1 MTDPTLHEALERIV
15 RLEKRLAREREARV
29 QAERMLEAKS
39 LELYEA
45 NESLR
50 RAALDLE
57 AQVRVRT
64 HELAQAR
71 DRAEAADR
79 TKGEFLA
86 MMSHEI
92 RTPLIGVLG
101 MADLLAES
109 SLDPE
114 QRQQVATIRSSGDTL
129 LVIINDI
136 LDFSKVEAN
145 KLELE
150 LGVVDL
156 VDEIDH
162 VARLYRATADGKGV
176 ALDVHVDE
184 VTARCVLGDRV
195 RIRQIVA
202 NLVSNAVKFT
212 ERGSVAV
219 HARTERNDD
228 LVTMVIDVVDT
239 GIGIPPERIDRL
251 FQAFSQADASTTRR
265 FGGTGLGLAISE
277 RLARMMGGSIQVESD
292 HGRGSRFRVR
302 LFLEAAS
309 PDGDEPAVVRS
320 AIDPSAFAALRL
332 LVAEDNAVN
341 RKVAVALLAR
351 LGVEA
356 DLAENGVEAV
366 DAVAAGH
373 YDVVL
378 MDMQMPELDGLD
390 AARRIRALPLDRQ
403 PRIVA
408 LTANAFE
415 SDRAACLAAGM
426 DDFMTKPFG
435 LDDLCRALARCVP
448 ANARP
453 SSATIASDGVTA
465 ACHRDASRWASRW
478 AARWAARSSGAPAAQ
493 ACGEHDVG

>member
-101 MADLLAES
+101 MADLLADS

-150 LGVVDL
+150 LGV
-156 VDEIDH
+156 
-162 VARLYRATADGKGV
+162 G
-176 ALDVHVDE
+176 
-184 VTARCVLGDRV
+184 
-195 RIRQIVA
+195 
-202 NLVSNAVKFT
+202 
-212 ERGSVAV
+212 
-219 HARTERNDD
+219 
-228 LVTMVIDVVDT
+228 
-239 GIGIPPERIDRL
+239 
-251 FQAFSQADASTTRR
+251 
-265 FGGTGLGLAISE
+265 
-277 RLARMMGGSIQVESD
+277 D
-292 HGRGSRFRVR
+292 HGEEQDPDAHHNRANAAGNKLWS
-302 LFLEAAS
+302 LFLLDAWTR
-309 PDGDEPAVVRS
+309 GLR
-320 AIDPSAFAALRL
+320 DPS
-332 LVAEDNAVN
+332 
-341 RKVAVALLAR
+341 
-351 LGVEA
+351 
-356 DLAENGVEAV
+356 
-366 DAVAAGH
+366 
-373 YDVVL
+373 
-378 MDMQMPELDGLD
+378 
-390 AARRIRALPLDRQ
+390 
-403 PRIVA
+403 
-408 LTANAFE
+408 
-415 SDRAACLAAGM
+415 
-426 DDFMTKPFG
+426 
-435 LDDLCRALARCVP
+435 
-448 ANARP
+448 
-453 SSATIASDGVTA
+453 
-465 ACHRDASRWASRW
+465 
-478 AARWAARSSGAPAAQ
+478 
-493 ACGEHDVG
+493 